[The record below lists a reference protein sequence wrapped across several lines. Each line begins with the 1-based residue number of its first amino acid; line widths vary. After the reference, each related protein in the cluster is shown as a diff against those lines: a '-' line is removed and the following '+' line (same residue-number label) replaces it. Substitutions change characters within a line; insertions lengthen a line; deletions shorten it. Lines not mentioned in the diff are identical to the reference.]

1 MKTLEAVRLKENMA
15 KLVNKWK
22 DKKTPEGSIDWFRRR
37 VDQTA
42 YLFLKGKLEGK
53 ETTSELAKEV
63 FKNDVKANE
72 KVT

>member
-1 MKTLEAVRLKENMA
+1 MA

-22 DKKTPEGSIDWFRRR
+22 DKDIREGSIDWFRRR
-37 VDQTA
+37 VDQSA

-63 FKNDVKANE
+63 FKNDVKENE
-72 KVT
+72 EATKRTQD